1 MSIEEYGQSLLSDVR
16 QRREQRE
23 REARKRQEKEA
34 MLGLGISLAGKIGEQ
49 FMSRKTNEFLRS
61 EPFLAKNLEFK
72 QMNKFASTDVS
83 EYDSYL
89 ENPDFFTAQYVQKY
103 TPAYKSY
110 AGTMDSER
118 SINERIAI
126 DAQAFSERRVK
137 EIEGRINE
145 AREFLSLSGGDDNA
159 YFNAVKASRD
169 KNPIDAA
176 VTSIGNFI
184 TGGDLNDSALQTE
197 LYSKSQDYKA
207 LYKQNPRTALG
218 SVQMIEDLKKRGIT
232 FDEAPAQYEAPISID
247 VSDGFGGTKKES
259 VMPIKKKGLF
269 VGYQRQDGSVV
280 SPYSKN
286 QTRRNTNVLRAV
298 PTLERARQIQAQ
310 INETITTDQQEAL
323 KNIAVSNYGREAEN
337 KDKFEAGVRS
347 MYGNLYT
354 NAGMLNAQFG
364 LSSRNSFALA
374 AEMEILRQQMLR
386 GGETG
391 TRFKGDKEMVLG
403 GLETETNA
411 DSVSPMLVMAAI
423 DSLEFKN
430 VLGRNEDAYK
440 RLRTTAEQSLKGDN
454 QYVKQFFETFNGL
467 DVRTQKDLIEWME
480 QYPSLTQERE
490 EGRPSVVQQLQ
501 QAYTHLRSAKR
512 DMSFT
517 PFNQGRF

>member
-72 QMNKFASTDVS
+72 QMNSYAAKDVS

-145 AREFLSLSGGDDNA
+145 ARAFLSLSGGDDNA

-247 VSDGFGGTKKES
+247 VPDGFGGTKKES

-280 SPYSKN
+280 NPYSKN
-286 QTRRNTNVLRAV
+286 QTRRSTNVLRAV
-298 PTLERARQIQAQ
+298 PTLEQARQIQAQ
-310 INETITTDQQEAL
+310 VNETITTDQQEAL
-323 KNIAVSNYGREAEN
+323 ENIAVSNYGREAES
-337 KDKFEAGVRS
+337 KDKLEAGVRS

-354 NAGMLNAQFG
+354 NAGMLSAQFG
-364 LSSRNSFALA
+364 LSSRNSFTLA
-374 AEMEILRQQMLR
+374 AEMEILRQQVIR
-386 GGETG
+386 GGTTS
-391 TRFKGDKEMVLG
+391 TRFKGDREMVV

-411 DSVSPMLVMAAI
+411 DSVSPMLMLAAI
-423 DSLEFKN
+423 DSLESKN
-430 VLGRNEDAYK
+430 VLGRSTVAYE
-440 RLRTTAEQSLKGDN
+440 RMRTTAEQSLQGDN
-454 QYVKQFFETFNGL
+454 PFVKEFVQTFDSL

-480 QYPSLTQERE
+480 QYPSLTQQRQS
-490 EGRPSVVQQLQ
+490 GLSVVEQLQ
-501 QAYTHLRSAKR
+501 RKYTHLRSAKR